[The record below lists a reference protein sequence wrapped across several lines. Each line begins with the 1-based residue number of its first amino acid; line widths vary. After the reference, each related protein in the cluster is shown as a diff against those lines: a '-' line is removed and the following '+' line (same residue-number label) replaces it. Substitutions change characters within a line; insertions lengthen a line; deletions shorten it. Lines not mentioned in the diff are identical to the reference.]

1 MKKKQTI
8 YILSDINI
16 DFLKY
21 GNHSNTED
29 YLDMLFSYNLLPLIT
44 KPTRITDYTST
55 LIDHIYT
62 NAPIHNT
69 VSGICLVDI
78 SDHLPVFCISDMFIK
93 KKERDNVF
101 P

>member
-1 MKKKQTI
+1 
-8 YILSDINI
+8 
-16 DFLKY
+16 
-21 GNHSNTED
+21 
-29 YLDMLFSYNLLPLIT
+29 MLFSYNLLPLIT

-78 SDHLPVFCISDMFIK
+78 SDHLPVFCTSDVYK
-93 KKERDNVF
+93 KKRKRQCISVIIAILIKNCIWPICVQLIGKVT
-101 P
+101 